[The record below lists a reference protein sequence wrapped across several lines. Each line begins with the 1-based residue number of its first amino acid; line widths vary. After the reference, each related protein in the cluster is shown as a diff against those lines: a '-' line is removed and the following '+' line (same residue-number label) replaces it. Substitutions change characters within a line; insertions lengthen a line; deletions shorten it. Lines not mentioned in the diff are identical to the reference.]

1 MKITMFVL
9 CGALLMAAPA
19 AAQHDQHHAAL
30 DARGATFMGFDQK
43 ATAHHFILTKEGGR
57 IEVTAKDAKDTASVT
72 QIRDHLRHIA
82 TVFGKGDFALPGLV
96 HDTKAVPGVDAMK
109 KHAASLTYTFEEI
122 DRGAHV
128 RITGASSE
136 AIAAVHEFLRF
147 QITDHKTGDPLTPR
161 DRN

>member
-9 CGALLMAAPA
+9 CGALLLAAPA
-19 AAQHDQHHAAL
+19 TAQHDQHHAAL

-109 KHAASLTYTFEEI
+109 KQAVGLSYTFEEI

-128 RITGASSE
+128 RITGASPG